1 MEPDDKRVSRGEVF
15 QSQDGAVAYH
25 PLMQEAHRRR
35 AINVACLILSIAV
48 SINISGAIN
57 Q

>member
-15 QSQDGAVAYH
+15 QSQDGAVTYH

-48 SINISGAIN
+48 SINVSGAIN